1 MSLKKITHFDHEWIP
16 QRVAHARGSATYG
29 YFQVYKS
36 LAPLTK
42 AAFLQDSS
50 VRTPVFV
57 GFSTVVGSR
66 GSSDLA
72 RDARGFTVRF
82 YTQEGNCDL
91 VGNNMPVFFI
101 QDVLKFPDLVHAVKP
116 EPHHEMPQAAG
127 PLNRCYPI
135 RA

>member
-1 MSLKKITHFDHEWIP
+1 
-16 QRVAHARGSATYG
+16 
-29 YFQVYKS
+29 VYKS
-36 LAPLTK
+36 LAPFTE

-57 GFSTVVGSR
+57 GSR

-72 RDARGFTVRF
+72 RDARGLAVRF
-82 YTQEGNCDL
+82 YTQEGNCHL

-127 PLNRCYPI
+127 PLNRCYLF